1 MRPSPHLHTRAVL
14 TLRLLDALFE
24 RLGLISLRG
33 SQVLAVS
40 RPSVVGVA
48 HAISHRARVRRG
60 RALQFVTTTSLSTVQ
75 RLVVATTK
83 RRKAGSL
90 R

>member
-1 MRPSPHLHTRAVL
+1 MGLSPHLHTRAVF
-14 TLRLLDALFE
+14 TLRLLDTLFE

-48 HAISHRARVRRG
+48 HAISHGTRVRRR
-60 RALQFVTTTSLSTVQ
+60 RALQFVTTASLRTVQ

-90 R
+90 

>member
-1 MRPSPHLHTRAVL
+1 MGLSPHLHTRAVF
-14 TLRLLDALFE
+14 TLRLLDTLFE

-48 HAISHRARVRRG
+48 HAISHGTRVRRR
-60 RALQFVTTTSLSTVQ
+60 RALQFVTTASLRTVQ
-75 RLVVATTK
+75 RLVVTTTE

-90 R
+90 

>member
-1 MRPSPHLHTRAVL
+1 MRLSPHLHTRAVF
-14 TLRLLDALFE
+14 TFRLLDALFE

-48 HAISHRARVRRG
+48 HAISHGTRVRRG
-60 RALQFVTTTSLSTVQ
+60 RALQFVTTASLRTVQ
-75 RLVVATTK
+75 RLVVTTTE

-90 R
+90 

>member
-1 MRPSPHLHTRAVL
+1 MGLSPHLHTRAVF

-40 RPSVVGVA
+40 RPSVVRVA
-48 HAISHRARVRRG
+48 HAISHGTRVRRG

>member
-1 MRPSPHLHTRAVL
+1 MGLSPHLHTRAVF
-14 TLRLLDALFE
+14 TLRLLDTLFE

-48 HAISHRARVRRG
+48 HAISHGTRVRRR
-60 RALQFVTTTSLSTVQ
+60 RALQFVTTASLRTVQ
-75 RLVVATTK
+75 SLVVTTTE

-90 R
+90 

>member
-1 MRPSPHLHTRAVL
+1 MRLSPHLHTRAVF

-24 RLGLISLRG
+24 SLGLIGLRG

-40 RPSVVGVA
+40 RRSIVGVA
-48 HAISHRARVRRG
+48 HAISHRACVRRG
-60 RALQFVTTTSLSTVQ
+60 RALQFVTTASLRTVQ
-75 RLVVATTK
+75 RLVVTTTE

-90 R
+90 

>member
-1 MRPSPHLHTRAVL
+1 MGLSPHLHTRAVF

-40 RPSVVGVA
+40 RPSVVRVA
-48 HAISHRARVRRG
+48 HAISHGTRVRRG

-90 R
+90 

>member
-48 HAISHRARVRRG
+48 HAISHGTRVRRR
-60 RALQFVTTTSLSTVQ
+60 RALQFVTTASLRTVQ
-75 RLVVATTK
+75 RLVVTTTE

>member
-1 MRPSPHLHTRAVL
+1 MGLSPHLHTRAVF
-14 TLRLLDALFE
+14 TLRLLDTLFE

-48 HAISHRARVRRG
+48 HAISHGTRVRRG
-60 RALQFVTTTSLSTVQ
+60 RALQFVTTASLRTVQ
-75 RLVVATTK
+75 RLVVTTTE

-90 R
+90 

>member
-1 MRPSPHLHTRAVL
+1 MGLSPHLHTRAVF
-14 TLRLLDALFE
+14 TFRLLDALFE

-48 HAISHRARVRRG
+48 HAISHGTRVRRR
-60 RALQFVTTTSLSTVQ
+60 RALQFVTTASLRTVQ
-75 RLVVATTK
+75 RLVVTTTE

-90 R
+90 